1 MSIPYPFHV
10 HKEQSVPIRTN
21 RLGVFYH
28 HSSKTHKYPISARN
42 LVGGANLR
50 MHPTKPSLE
59 EASAAY
65 PLDNARGLTL
75 SSQESLSRVGEESST
90 NITTRW

>member
-1 MSIPYPFHV
+1 MSIPCPFHV

-28 HSSKTHKYPISARN
+28 HSSKTRKYPNSARS

-65 PLDNARGLTL
+65 PYDNARELTL
-75 SSQESLSRVGEESST
+75 SFQERAYLG
-90 NITTRW
+90 

>member
-28 HSSKTHKYPISARN
+28 HSSKTYKYPISARN
-42 LVGGANLR
+42 LVEGANLHI
-50 MHPTKPSLE
+50 HPTKDLASKRHLLLAHTTMLE
-59 EASAAY
+59 H
-65 PLDNARGLTL
+65 RTL
-75 SSQESLSRVGEESST
+75 SPESLGRVGTETST